1 MQADEGDL
9 VFTPSILDTPSL
21 MTPNIVLTA
30 PTIKSNY
37 DPLHTSNESLSTSN
51 ASSIMTNETSSTAS
65 SADAKVSKIEDQL
78 KRSLTEARK
87 PTPSPFETISTT
99 RSVFILDKPTSVEDG
114 TTIEIP
120 STADVVK
127 DLEALTNTNPFQIK
141 TLMNENNERG
151 GPITLNGDQIRYDSS
166 PTMKGPI
173 VSPPKKNFLIRSQ
186 SHTEPT
192 SPLQTN
198 PNLSQSQKTISDNS
212 SISNT
217 QNGFDD
223 DDDDSMDDT
232 NFTRNSELIS
242 VSNSNDQSFKPTIN
256 NVNDQ
261 QLNSL
266 LRIDQT
272 IIKQQP
278 QSIVINNKRTFVNNI
293 PPMTKTNTIIIPP
306 STLNEVTSTDQSAS
320 IKRQRTGP
328 ISSNSTVINF
338 RPSTGVATV
347 TNPLPNNGGSDDQRK
362 KQIRD
367 SNREAARRCR
377 ERRRQYIEQLEGNL
391 EHHKG
396 QIKQLTEKLARV
408 ERENTQLRA
417 ILTETKILPSSSR
430 ISLNESHIDYVNV
443 ISASGMELHSESTNG
458 GPMTRSYINR
468 NNL

>member
-21 MTPNIVLTA
+21 MTPNIVFTA
-30 PTIKSNY
+30 PTIKSTY

-51 ASSIMTNETSSTAS
+51 ASSIITNETSSTAS

-223 DDDDSMDDT
+223 DDSMDDT
-232 NFTRNSELIS
+232 NFTRTSELIP
-242 VSNSNDQSFKPTIN
+242 VSHSNDQSFKSTIN

-278 QSIVINNKRTFVNNI
+278 QSIVINNKRTF
-293 PPMTKTNTIIIPP
+293 
-306 STLNEVTSTDQSAS
+306 
-320 IKRQRTGP
+320 G
-328 ISSNSTVINF
+328 INF
-338 RPSTGVATV
+338 RFSY
-347 TNPLPNNGGSDDQRK
+347 LFS
-362 KQIRD
+362 
-367 SNREAARRCR
+367 
-377 ERRRQYIEQLEGNL
+377 
-391 EHHKG
+391 HF
-396 QIKQLTEKLARV
+396 RV
-408 ERENTQLRA
+408 F
-417 ILTETKILPSSSR
+417 IF
-430 ISLNESHIDYVNV
+430 
-443 ISASGMELHSESTNG
+443 SE
-458 GPMTRSYINR
+458 
-468 NNL
+468 